1 MNGAMLS
8 PVPSPLPPPEPAAG
22 RWAGLTAV
30 LPRRQALG
38 VLVSGV
44 LGLLAGCR
52 RASPGAA
59 PTPSAGAAE
68 PDLLVPDLADEQRL
82 LTVYDS
88 VLHDHPELAGR
99 LRPLRSNH
107 AAHVAALR
115 QAMGLP
121 PGTGT
126 AGPTGS
132 APPGATG
139 GPPPTALP
147 PNPSAP
153 ARQPP
158 TGSTDASTGLPPA
171 SPAAALATLRSLEH
185 AAVLARA
192 AAAVR
197 ASGGRAALLASLA
210 ACSASHEVML
220 T

>member
-1 MNGAMLS
+1 MVAGTIRGALGRPSGASDRMNGAMLS
-8 PVPSPLPPPEPAAG
+8 PVPPTVPSPEPAAG
-22 RWAGLTAV
+22 RWGGRTAL

-44 LGLLAGCR
+44 SGLFVGCR
-52 RASPGAA
+52 RANPGAA
-59 PTPSAGAAE
+59 PAPLAGAAGMD
-68 PDLLVPDLADEQRL
+68 PLVPDLADEQRL
-82 LTVYDS
+82 LNVYDS
-88 VLHDHPELAGR
+88 ALHDHPELAGR

-121 PGTGT
+121 AASQST
-126 AGPTGS
+126 AAS
-132 APPGATG
+132 
-139 GPPPTALP
+139 
-147 PNPSAP
+147 PSP
-153 ARQPP
+153 
-158 TGSTDASTGLPPA
+158 PPA
-171 SPAAALATLRSLEH
+171 SPAATLATLRSLEH